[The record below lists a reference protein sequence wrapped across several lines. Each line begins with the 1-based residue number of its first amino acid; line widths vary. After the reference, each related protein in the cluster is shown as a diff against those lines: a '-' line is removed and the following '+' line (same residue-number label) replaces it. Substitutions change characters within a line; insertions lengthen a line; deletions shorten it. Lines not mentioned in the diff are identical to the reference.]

1 MINNQQERLQKYA
14 ELLVKVGMNVQPKQ
28 RVYIRATV
36 DAQEFVHLVVEE
48 SYKAGSEDVKVAYG
62 DDRLQ
67 QLNLQYR
74 PSDAFDTVPQYV
86 IDERMD
92 YANDGAAQLALI
104 SSSPENLKDADP
116 DKVSRMMRSYG
127 NAFKDYMKLMQSDQ
141 FSWTVAAY
149 PSYSWAQLVFPEL
162 DKEEAFDKLLELMLY
177 TVRENADN
185 PVQAWA
191 EHNEKL
197 HEKAEYLNNKAY
209 RSLHYKGPGTDLT
222 VGLPKGHIW
231 NGASSINK
239 EGIEFM
245 ANMPTEEVF
254 TVPHK
259 DEVNGTVKNS
269 LPLSYGGNI
278 IDGFELTFKDGKVV
292 EYKAEVGENILKG
305 LLNSDDAASY
315 LGEVALVPHDSPISN
330 SGVLFYNTL
339 FDENASCHLA
349 LGSAYPFCLEG
360 GKEMNDEELA
370 QAGLNNSITH
380 EDFMIGNAEMNIY
393 GVTEEGQEEAI
404 FINGNWAF

>member
-185 PVQAWA
+185 PVQARFGKDC
-191 EHNEKL
+191 NSQ
-197 HEKAEYLNNKAY
+197 KAVECLFEA
-209 RSLHYKGPGTDLT
+209 
-222 VGLPKGHIW
+222 
-231 NGASSINK
+231 
-239 EGIEFM
+239 
-245 ANMPTEEVF
+245 
-254 TVPHK
+254 
-259 DEVNGTVKNS
+259 
-269 LPLSYGGNI
+269 
-278 IDGFELTFKDGKVV
+278 GFHQ
-292 EYKAEVGENILKG
+292 LKFF
-305 LLNSDDAASY
+305 
-315 LGEVALVPHDSPISN
+315 H
-330 SGVLFYNTL
+330 
-339 FDENASCHLA
+339 
-349 LGSAYPFCLEG
+349 
-360 GKEMNDEELA
+360 
-370 QAGLNNSITH
+370 
-380 EDFMIGNAEMNIY
+380 
-393 GVTEEGQEEAI
+393 
-404 FINGNWAF
+404 